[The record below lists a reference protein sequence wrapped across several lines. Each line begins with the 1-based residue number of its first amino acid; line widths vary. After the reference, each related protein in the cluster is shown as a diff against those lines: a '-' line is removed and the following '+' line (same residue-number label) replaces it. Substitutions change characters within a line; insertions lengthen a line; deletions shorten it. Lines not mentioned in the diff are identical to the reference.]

1 MSCLTTGLRWWLFK
15 TNQKYFSM
23 KSVLLYVSPSKV
35 EVPFKTGPSLFCVRS
50 ADNEILGL
58 DIEKSTDTYKFQFS
72 FAHLKITTFYYQPC
86 QNPPQVLLRRG
97 SHSRL
102 MFCAPLIFSRAF
114 DCVCVCVWCCVNR
127 RIWGGQV
134 WFLPLSALPPNW
146 WMTVSVIITTAIGLL
161 SFLSTFYVWS
171 TFETHCKTLPHLSP
185 NKT

>member
-114 DCVCVCVWCCVNR
+114 DCVCVCVCDV
-127 RIWGGQV
+127 V
-134 WFLPLSALPPNW
+134 WTEESEVGRCDSCP
-146 WMTVSVIITTAIGLL
+146 
-161 SFLSTFYVWS
+161 YQ
-171 TFETHCKTLPHLSP
+171 HCPQTDGWQCP
-185 NKT
+185 